1 MRKGFFEC
9 QEQNQPTS
17 PCEFVQWCHVPRR
30 VALNQAY
37 IVGAAPIGKFMG
49 ALKAFLPW
57 ILASSWS
64 RPFWTEDLFQLNM

>member
-1 MRKGFFEC
+1 
-9 QEQNQPTS
+9 
-17 PCEFVQWCHVPRR
+17 
-30 VALNQAY
+30 
-37 IVGAAPIGKFMG
+37 MG